1 MLKKVINSQ
10 RKYEGIDLKELS
22 RKARSQG
29 QGSPKSR
36 VSLVGA
42 LAVALASIL
51 AFAFSFALPSTVVAQ
66 LTEFDNPS
74 VLIPVDLSGTYYR
87 YNIVIP
93 EFQPLRAGGQLD
105 ANSQALATRLGKNL
119 DMTGIFQ
126 LVDPRASLEIDP
138 RAGLTGASP
147 FDYAPWAQIG
157 ASFVIR
163 GGIRVSGSNIAM
175 ELKLF
180 DVALGQQR
188 LGKLFEGKVKDAR
201 KMINVFTNQVI
212 LSITGEPGVFGSKI
226 IFVTGERAGRSV
238 MMTELGSDDA
248 EGVAASKNGPATQPT
263 LGPGDA
269 TAWTHRNRNRSEL
282 VANGRVVHSGDTVL
296 TPAYMPDGTLVAALS
311 GSVSTNITVFSGRNK
326 RPLTGGSGIDVSPTF
341 SPDGRMAY
349 VSTQGGGAGIYV
361 TSASGGQGSRISPG
375 GTSTDPSWSPKG
387 DKIAFVYRERDICL
401 VNPDGSGLIQLT
413 GGQGQNFHP
422 SFSPD
427 GRMIVFSSNRGGRHQ
442 LYVMSVNGDRQQ
454 LLIPDYQGSQTLPTW
469 SPVMPPS

>member
-1 MLKKVINSQ
+1 
-10 RKYEGIDLKELS
+10 
-22 RKARSQG
+22 
-29 QGSPKSR
+29 
-36 VSLVGA
+36 
-42 LAVALASIL
+42 
-51 AFAFSFALPSTVVAQ
+51 VAQ
-66 LTEFDNPS
+66 LTEYDNPS

-93 EFQPLRAGGQLD
+93 PFQPLRANGSVDQNAQTL
-105 ANSQALATRLGKNL
+105 STRLGKNL
-119 DMTGIFQ
+119 DMTGFFQ
-126 LVDPRASLEIDP
+126 LVDPRASLEADP
-138 RAGLTGASP
+138 RAGLSNAP
-147 FDYAPWAQIG
+147 PLDFAPWAQIG
-157 ASFVIR
+157 ANFVIK

-212 LSITGEPGVFGSKI
+212 MSITGEPGVFGSKI

-238 MMTELGSDDA
+238 MMTELGSDEADGLA
-248 EGVAASKNGPATQPT
+248 SSKNGPATQPT

-269 TAWTHRNRNRSEL
+269 TAWTFRNRNRSEL

-296 TPAYMPDGTLVAALS
+296 TPAYMPNGTLVAALS
-311 GSVSTNITVFSGRNK
+311 GPVSTNITIFEGRSK
-326 RPLTGGSGIDVSPTF
+326 RSITGGSGIDVSPTF

-349 VSTQGGGAGIYV
+349 VSTSGGGAGIYV
-361 TSASGGQGSRISPG
+361 TSASGGQGTRISPG
-375 GTSTDPSWSPKG
+375 GTSTDPAWSPKG

-401 VNPDGSGLIQLT
+401 VNPDGSGLIQIT

-427 GRMIVFSSNRGGRHQ
+427 GRMIVFSSNRAGRHQ
-442 LYVMSVNGDRQQ
+442 LYVMSANGDRQQ
-454 LLIPDYQGSQTLPTW
+454 VLMPEFQGSMTLPTW
-469 SPVMPPS
+469 SPTMPPQ